1 MKCLMIQTK
10 DNRKLFTYQKNY
22 KHLLEYVKTFNAKI
36 FIVKI
41 DKNQKILDLNK
52 LVPALC
58 DKNYKIK
65 NINFEILE
73 IKKEKIKIRKR
84 T

>member
-10 DNRKLFTYQKNY
+10 DNRKFFTYQRNY
-22 KHLLEYVKTFNAKI
+22 KYLVEYAKTFNAKI

-58 DKNYKIK
+58 DTNFKIK

>member
-10 DNRKLFTYQKNY
+10 DNRKLFTFQKNY
-22 KHLLEYVKTFNAKI
+22 KHLLEYIKTFKAKA
-36 FIVKI
+36 FVVNI

-52 LVPALC
+52 LVSALC
-58 DKNYKIK
+58 DKNFKIK
-65 NINFEILE
+65 NLNFEILE
-73 IKKEKIKIRKR
+73 IKKEKIKIRKK